1 MFNEYLQY
9 AKQAN
14 WENILEKIENHI
26 NKLSPRA
33 LSLYGRVIILNTLIL
48 SNKILLK

>member
-14 WENILEKIENHI
+14 WENILEKIE
-26 NKLSPRA
+26 PRA